1 MNTTV
6 AFPVHEPSQ
15 AAEVRRAAAR
25 LAERL
30 ALSDAEAG
38 RVALVV
44 SELAT
49 NLAKHARN
57 GEILLRA
64 IPPWQPAGIEIVA
77 LDKGPGMPN
86 LALSRQDGFSTSGT
100 LGHGLGAIQR
110 QADFFEIYSHA
121 TGTAA
126 VARVWRGAPPSE
138 QQQPRVEVGGVL
150 VSKPGEDVCGD
161 DWDWRA
167 RDGRLVMLVADG
179 LGHGLSAHDAARTA
193 ISVFAGV
200 HEHDPVRI
208 VTDVH
213 GALRSTRGAAMACVA
228 VDLERGVARFCG
240 VGNIS
245 GVVLLSG
252 GRRHSM
258 VSHNGTA
265 GHTMPRVQEFC
276 IRTASPP
283 TGTWGCIPGC
293 SGATPA
299 LSRRSSTAIS
309 AGAATMCRWWWS
321 RRGTK
326 RLPFPK
332 SCRAVPKPP
341 LDPPAELKRLKP
353 EHPSRV
359 PFSGVFCG
367 RAPSPFRIRH
377 RPVCSRS
384 AAQRLM

>member
-1 MNTTV
+1 MNTTL

-49 NLAKHARN
+49 NLAKHARG

-64 IPPWQPAGIEIVA
+64 IHPWQPAGIEIVA
-77 LDKGPGMPN
+77 LDKGPGMPD
-86 LALSRQDGFSTSGT
+86 LALSRQDGVSTSGT
-100 LGHGLGAIQR
+100 LGHGLGAIHR
-110 QADFFEIYSHA
+110 QADSFDIYSHA

-126 VARVWRGAPPSE
+126 VARVWRGAPPNE
-138 QQQPRVEVGGVL
+138 LQQPRVEVGGVL
-150 VSKPGEDVCGD
+150 VSKPGEDICGD

-179 LGHGLSAHDAARTA
+179 LGHGLAAHDAARTA
-193 ISVFAGV
+193 VGVFAGV

-228 VDLERGVARFCG
+228 IDLERGVARYCG

-245 GVVLLSG
+245 GVVLLAG

-265 GHTMPRVQEFC
+265 GHTMPRVQEFSYPVP
-276 IRTASPP
+276 RDAMMVLHSDGVSTHWDL
-283 TGTWGCIPGC
+283 GVYPGLFRRHP
-293 SGATPA
+293 SIIAA
-299 LSRRSSTAIS
+299 VLYRDFSRRRDDVSVVVVKA
-309 AGAATMCRWWWS
+309 R
-321 RRGTK
+321 
-326 RLPFPK
+326 
-332 SCRAVPKPP
+332 
-341 LDPPAELKRLKP
+341 DE
-353 EHPSRV
+353 E
-359 PFSGVFCG
+359 
-367 RAPSPFRIRH
+367 AP
-377 RPVCSRS
+377 RS
-384 AAQRLM
+384 EKL